1 MQLQYQKKKKKWF
14 ILGLI
19 ILMAIVVGINIF
31 MMQGKKMNVK
41 EAEAVS
47 FEKVTER
54 KFNSTK
60 LISGQVKPGNIES
73 FYTDPTKGKVKEI
86 EVKEGQEIEKG
97 TKLFSY
103 ENEEINL
110 QMKQV
115 ELDQKMI
122 DMRYDQ
128 GKKKIDSLKK
138 EIKKTKNS
146 VSTKEVIVPMEE
158 QVSELEM
165 QQKTIELEKEK
176 EKLQK
181 EEMQKKQ
188 NEVIAS
194 MEEQVS
200 ELEMQQKTIELEK
213 EKGKL
218 QKEELQK
225 KQKELTIYSNFA
237 GVVQKL
243 DKDAAQSSSQ
253 AIGGQGKAFLQIAS
267 KDPFQIQGTLTEL
280 QKSQIQKDQT
290 FTVTAKANSKQKWT
304 GKITEISEFPTSAEM
319 AQAVGGMG
327 EGTQTMSQYTYKASL
342 DSQDGLSPGYHVSLQ
357 VNLENKPMIAVPSKS
372 IVEKGDDTFVYI
384 EEKGRLHKQNV
395 KKGAT
400 DGDWTE
406 IIEGA
411 TLGQKVVENPS
422 DNVYDGMEVKEK

>member
-1 MQLQYQKKKKKWF
+1 MLPNTVRTPNKKKKW
-14 ILGLI
+14 IIIGVIALI
-19 ILMAIVVGINIF
+19 VIVAAVNIF
-31 MMQGKKMNVK
+31 VMQGKKKGTATN
-41 EAEAVS
+41 EAVS

-54 KFNSTK
+54 KLNNTK

-73 FYTDPTKGKVKEI
+73 FYADPTKGKVKDI
-86 EVKEGQEIEKG
+86 AVKEGQEVEKG

-103 ENEEINL
+103 DNEEINL
-110 QMKQV
+110 QMKQA
-115 ELDQKMI
+115 ELDQKMA

-138 EIKKTKNS
+138 EIKKVKDS
-146 VSTKEVIVPMEE
+146 GAGKEVTDPMEE

-165 QQKTIELEKEK
+165 AQKT
-176 EKLQK
+176 
-181 EEMQKKQ
+181 
-188 NEVIAS
+188 
-194 MEEQVS
+194 
-200 ELEMQQKTIELEK
+200 TDLEK

-218 QKEELQK
+218 QKEELSK
-225 KQKELTIYSNFA
+225 KQKELTIYSNFT

-253 AIGGQGKAFLQIAS
+253 ALGGQGKAFLQVAS
-267 KDPFQIQGTLTEL
+267 KDPFQVQGTLTEL

-290 FTVTAKANSKQKWT
+290 FTVTAKANNKKKWT
-304 GKITEISEFPTSAEM
+304 GKITEVSEFPTSAEM
-319 AQAVGGMG
+319 AQAAG
-327 EGTQTMSQYTYKASL
+327 EGTQNMSQYTYKASL

-357 VNLENKPMIAVPSKS
+357 VNLENKTMIAVPTKS
-372 IVEKGDDTFVYI
+372 IVEKGEDAFVYI
-384 EEKGRLHKQNV
+384 EEKGKLRKQNV

-406 IIEGA
+406 IVEGA
-411 TLGQKVVENPS
+411 TVGQKVVKNPS

>member
-1 MQLQYQKKKKKWF
+1 MLPNTVRTPNKKKKW
-14 ILGLI
+14 IIIGVIALI
-19 ILMAIVVGINIF
+19 VIVAAVNIF
-31 MMQGKKMNVK
+31 VMQGKKKGTATN
-41 EAEAVS
+41 EAVS

-54 KFNSTK
+54 KLNNTK

-73 FYTDPTKGKVKEI
+73 FYADPTKGKVKDI
-86 EVKEGQEIEKG
+86 AVKEGQEVEKG

-103 ENEEINL
+103 DNEEINL
-110 QMKQV
+110 QMKQA
-115 ELDQKMI
+115 ELDQKMA

-138 EIKKTKNS
+138 EIKKVKDS
-146 VSTKEVIVPMEE
+146 GAGKEVTDPMEE

-165 QQKTIELEKEK
+165 AQKT
-176 EKLQK
+176 
-181 EEMQKKQ
+181 
-188 NEVIAS
+188 
-194 MEEQVS
+194 
-200 ELEMQQKTIELEK
+200 TDLEK

-218 QKEELQK
+218 QKEELNK
-225 KQKELTIYSNFA
+225 KQKELTIYSNFT

-253 AIGGQGKAFLQIAS
+253 ALGGQGKAFLQVAS
-267 KDPFQIQGTLTEL
+267 KDPFQVQGTLTEL

-290 FTVTAKANSKQKWT
+290 FTVTAKANNKKKWT
-304 GKITEISEFPTSAEM
+304 GKITEVSEFPTSVEM
-319 AQAVGGMG
+319 AQAAG
-327 EGTQTMSQYTYKASL
+327 EGTQNMSQYTYKASL

-357 VNLENKPMIAVPSKS
+357 VNLENKTMIAVPTKS
-372 IVEKGDDTFVYI
+372 IVEKGEDAFVYI
-384 EEKGRLHKQNV
+384 EEKGKLRKQNV

-406 IIEGA
+406 IVEGA
-411 TLGQKVVENPS
+411 TVGQKVVKNPS

>member
-1 MQLQYQKKKKKWF
+1 MLPNTVRTPNKKKKW
-14 ILGLI
+14 IIIGVIALI
-19 ILMAIVVGINIF
+19 VIVAAVNIF
-31 MMQGKKMNVK
+31 VMQGKKKGTATN
-41 EAEAVS
+41 EAVS

-54 KFNSTK
+54 KLNNTK

-73 FYTDPTKGKVKEI
+73 FYADPTKGKVKDI
-86 EVKEGQEIEKG
+86 AVKEGQEVEKG

-103 ENEEINL
+103 DNEEINL
-110 QMKQV
+110 QMKQA
-115 ELDQKMI
+115 ELDQKMA

-138 EIKKTKNS
+138 EIKKVKDS
-146 VSTKEVIVPMEE
+146 GAGKEVTDPMEE

-165 QQKTIELEKEK
+165 AQKT
-176 EKLQK
+176 
-181 EEMQKKQ
+181 
-188 NEVIAS
+188 
-194 MEEQVS
+194 
-200 ELEMQQKTIELEK
+200 TDLEK

-218 QKEELQK
+218 QKEELNK
-225 KQKELTIYSNFA
+225 KQKELTIYSNFT

-253 AIGGQGKAFLQIAS
+253 ALGGQGKAFLQVAS
-267 KDPFQIQGTLTEL
+267 KDPFQVQGTLTEL

-290 FTVTAKANSKQKWT
+290 FTVTAKANNKKKWT
-304 GKITEISEFPTSAEM
+304 GKITEVSEFPTSAEM
-319 AQAVGGMG
+319 AQAAG
-327 EGTQTMSQYTYKASL
+327 EGTQNMSQYTYKASL

-357 VNLENKPMIAVPSKS
+357 VNLENKTMIAVPTKS
-372 IVEKGDDTFVYI
+372 IVEKGEDAFVYI
-384 EEKGRLHKQNV
+384 EEKGKLRKQNV

-406 IIEGA
+406 IVEGA
-411 TLGQKVVENPS
+411 TVGQKVVKNPS